1 MLAAIRGNI
10 TAMSQSSLPPLAQ
23 GVNDLRASEIRELLK
38 LINRPEIISFA
49 GGIPDP
55 AMFPLDTIGQ
65 SYAQVLADPARATD
79 AFQYSISEGFPPLR
93 DWITGYLNSHGIDA
107 TSDRIIITSGAQ
119 QALDFLGRAFIEPGD
134 GVVMTDPSY
143 LGAIQVFGTYRPHFI
158 AVPMDAEGARLA
170 DLEAAFAQKPKFFY
184 LTPDFCNPAGITT
197 SLERRQAILDLA
209 YQYNVA
215 IIEDSPY
222 EELRYDGE
230 RIPSFAALEAQRGDA
245 GRNLVIYV
253 GSLSK
258 VLTPA
263 LRIGW
268 IAADAGL
275 INKLVLLKQASDL
288 HCSTVNQIIANELA
302 RGVHA
307 SQVAKLRP
315 TYKARRDA
323 MLAALK
329 RSFPAEVTWNVPDGG
344 MFIWLEFPEGVD
356 CAELLARAI
365 KDSNVAFVPGSAF
378 YATEQK
384 RNTARLSFSL
394 GEPARIEEG
403 IERLAV
409 LVRNVLQAN
418 AAAAE

>member
-1 MLAAIRGNI
+1 
-10 TAMSQSSLPPLAQ
+10 MSHSSLPALAQ

-55 AMFPLDTIGQ
+55 AMFPLETIGK
-65 SYAQVLADPARATD
+65 SYAAILGDPARAGD

-93 DWITGYLNSHGIDA
+93 DWIAGYLKGHGIDTGA
-107 TSDRIIITSGAQ
+107 DRIIITSGAQ

-158 AVPMDAEGARLA
+158 AVPMDAEGAKLA
-170 DLEAAFAQKPKFFY
+170 ELEAAFAQKPKFFY

-197 SLERRQAILDLA
+197 SLARREAILDLA
-209 YQYNVA
+209 YKYNVA

-222 EELRYDGE
+222 EELRYDGA
-230 RIPSFAALEAQRGDA
+230 RIPSFAALEARRGA
-245 GRNLVIYV
+245 ANGNLVIYV

-268 IAADAGL
+268 VSADAGL

-302 RGVHA
+302 RNSHA

-329 RSFPAEVTWNVPDGG
+329 RSFPSEVTWNVPDGG

-356 CAELLARAI
+356 CAELLAQAI

>member
-1 MLAAIRGNI
+1 
-10 TAMSQSSLPPLAQ
+10 MSNSSLPALAQ

-55 AMFPLDTIGQ
+55 AMFPLETIGKA
-65 SYAQVLADPARATD
+65 YAEILADPARASD

-93 DWITGYLNSHGIDA
+93 DWITGYLKGHGIDA
-107 TSDRIIITSGAQ
+107 ASDRIIITSGAQ
-119 QALDFLGRAFIEPGD
+119 QALDFLGRAFINVGD
-134 GVVMTDPSY
+134 SVVMTDPSY
-143 LGAIQVFGTYRPHFI
+143 LGAIQVFGTYRPNFI
-158 AVPMDAEGARLA
+158 AVPMDAEGAKLSE
-170 DLEAAFAQKPKFFY
+170 LEAAFKQQPKFFY

-197 SLERRQAILDLA
+197 SLARREAILDLA
-209 YQYNVA
+209 YKYNVA
-215 IIEDSPY
+215 ILEDSPY
-222 EELRYDGE
+222 EELRYDGA
-230 RIPSFAALEAQRGDA
+230 RIASFAALEAKRGA
-245 GRNLVIYV
+245 ANRNLVIYV

-268 IAADAGL
+268 VAADAGL

-288 HCSTVNQIIANELA
+288 HCSTVNQIIAFELA
-302 RGVHA
+302 RSSHA
-307 SQVAKLRP
+307 SQIAKLRP

-323 MLAALK
+323 MLAALN
-329 RSFPAEVTWNVPDGG
+329 RCFPKEVKWNVPDGG

-356 CAELLARAI
+356 ATALLERAI
-365 KDSNVAFVPGSAF
+365 KDTNVAFVPGSAF
-378 YATEQK
+378 YATEPK

-403 IERLAV
+403 IERLAA
-409 LVRNVLQAN
+409 LVQNTLRAN
-418 AAAAE
+418 SAAAE

>member
-1 MLAAIRGNI
+1 
-10 TAMSQSSLPPLAQ
+10 MSTSSLPALAQ

-55 AMFPLDTIGQ
+55 AMFPLETI
-65 SYAQVLADPARATD
+65 SKAYAEIMGDPARAAD
-79 AFQYSISEGFPPLR
+79 AFQYSISEGYLPLR
-93 DWITGYLNSHGIDA
+93 EWIAGYLQGHGIKA
-107 TSDRIIITSGAQ
+107 ESDRILITSGAQ
-119 QALDFLGRAFIEPGD
+119 QALDFLGRAFINAGD
-134 GVVMTDPSY
+134 GLVVTDPSY
-143 LGAIQVFGTYRPHFI
+143 LGAIQVFGTYQPNFI
-158 AVPMDAEGARLA
+158 AVPMDAEGAKLKE
-170 DLEAAFAQKPKFFY
+170 LEAAFAQKPKFFY

-197 SLERRQAILDLA
+197 SLARREAILDLA
-209 YQYNVA
+209 YKYNVA
-215 IIEDSPY
+215 ILEDSPY

-230 RIPSFAALEAQRGDA
+230 RIPSFSALEAKRADNRQ
-245 GRNLVIYV
+245 LTIYV

-268 IAADAGL
+268 IAADAAL

-302 RGVHA
+302 RSSHA
-307 SQVAKLRP
+307 IQVAKLRP

-329 RSFPAEVTWNVPDGG
+329 RSFPKEVTWNVPDGG
-344 MFIWLEFPEGVD
+344 MFIWLEFPEGID
-356 CAELLARAI
+356 ATALLERAI
-365 KDSNVAFVPGSAF
+365 KDTNVAFVPGSAF
-378 YATEQK
+378 YATEPK

-394 GEPARIEEG
+394 GQPERIEEG
-403 IERLAV
+403 IERLAA
-409 LVRNVLQAN
+409 LVQNTLRAN
-418 AAAAE
+418 SAAAE

>member
-1 MLAAIRGNI
+1 
-10 TAMSQSSLPPLAQ
+10 MSNSSLPALAQ

-55 AMFPLDTIGQ
+55 AMFPLETIGKA
-65 SYAQVLADPARATD
+65 YAAIMADPARASD

-93 DWITGYLNSHGIDA
+93 DWITGYLTSHGIDA
-107 TSDRIIITSGAQ
+107 AADRIIITSGAQ
-119 QALDFLGRAFIEPGD
+119 QALDFLGRAFINVGD

-143 LGAIQVFGTYRPHFI
+143 LGAIQVFGTYRPNFI
-158 AVPMDAEGARLA
+158 AVPMDAEGAKLSE
-170 DLEAAFAQKPKFFY
+170 LEAAFKQQPKFFY

-197 SLERRQAILDLA
+197 SLARREAILDLA
-209 YQYNVA
+209 YKYNVA
-215 IIEDSPY
+215 ILEDSPY
-222 EELRYDGE
+222 EELRYDGA
-230 RIPSFAALEAQRGDA
+230 RIASFAALEAKRGA
-245 GRNLVIYV
+245 ASRNLVIYV

-268 IAADAGL
+268 VAADAGL

-288 HCSTVNQIIANELA
+288 HCSTVNQMIANELA
-302 RGVHA
+302 RSSHA
-307 SQVAKLRP
+307 SQIAKLRP

-323 MLAALK
+323 MLAALN
-329 RSFPAEVTWNVPDGG
+329 RCFPKEVKWNVPDGG

-356 CAELLARAI
+356 ATTLLERAI
-365 KDSNVAFVPGSAF
+365 KDTNVAFVPGSAF
-378 YATEQK
+378 YSTEPK

-403 IERLAV
+403 IERLAA
-409 LVRNVLQAN
+409 LVQNTLRAN
-418 AAAAE
+418 SAAAE